1 MLARTIIMTIATAF
15 AAVACGDDGTGI
27 EAADLE
33 GTWNASVYEYTDNA
47 VPQNVVD
54 VIQRD
59 GASFTLTVDA
69 TGVASTLF
77 DDGVGGSSSDS
88 GTLSSDGTIL
98 TLAGDPFTAQRNGD
112 VLTLQYT
119 DDSFDFGSGSV
130 PATLRIVMN
139 RQ

>member
-1 MLARTIIMTIATAF
+1 MVMRSVILASLVAF
-15 AAVACGDDGTGI
+15 VVSACGDDGTGL
-27 EAADLE
+27 EATDLQ
-33 GTWNASVYEYTDNA
+33 GTWLASVYEYTDNA
-47 VPQNVVD
+47 DALNVVD
-54 VIQRD
+54 LVQRD

-69 TGVASTLF
+69 AGTASTLF

-88 GTLSSDGTIL
+88 GTLSSDGTVL
-98 TLAGDPFTAQRNGD
+98 TLAGDPFQAQRSGD
-112 VLTLQYT
+112 VLTLSYA